1 MDAKTRG
8 VRNGKRIVLTR
19 KLNTFDVTNL
29 VVGSIIGADIY
40 IATGLSA
47 GLVGPSALLAWVL
60 AGVMAMVI
68 ALSFAY
74 CVTMLPRTG
83 GPYAYFRE
91 VTNPFGGFM
100 VGWSLLLAEW
110 FSLAVFPVAFAQ
122 YFTAIMPLDA
132 MGVVLLK
139 AGFMTFIVVSNILS
153 VKAAG
158 RANDVLTIIKLSPL
172 LIIVLGGLAFMFANP
187 AIVGSNMNPF
197 FTGDALAFG
206 SALVLIF
213 WAYAGFELST
223 LPAEQVEKPQITIPK
238 AIVIGMG
245 IVIIFYLLTNLVVIG
260 SVSEQALIA
269 SDSPLL
275 TTAHVLFDPLI
286 IGPLLVGIVAIGAL
300 FSIMG
305 ADESG
310 TIGSSQLTYAMS
322 VDGLLPHSIAKT
334 GKGGAPYVAIIVLC
348 STAFV
353 VSLFGGLAWLINA
366 SVFLLAFVYLCTCIS
381 TIWLM
386 KKYPERATGFR
397 GKLII
402 PVLGA
407 AFSLLLL
414 MLTDPQEILVSLA
427 LMGVGVP
434 IYMFF
439 SPKKEMAEARAAFNS
454 TEQTLSRAAAQRT
467 RFLAHPIHHLR
478 LYIYRRRKIEP
489 PLRTEDGKNRPG

>member
-1 MDAKTRG
+1 
-8 VRNGKRIVLTR
+8 VRNGKKKVILTR

-47 GLVGPSALLAWVL
+47 GLVGPSALLAWVI

-74 CVTMLPRTG
+74 CVTILPRTG

-100 VGWSLLLAEW
+100 VGWALLLAEW

-122 YFTAIMPLDA
+122 YFTAIIPVNDL
-132 MGVVLLK
+132 GVVLLK
-139 AGFMTFIVVSNILS
+139 GGFMAFIVITNILS

-158 RANDVLTIIKLSPL
+158 RANDILTIIKLSPL
-172 LIIVLGGLAFMFANP
+172 LMIMVGGLGFMFTDPSA
-187 AIVGSNMNPF
+187 VSSNMTPF

-223 LPAEQVEKPQITIPK
+223 LPAEEVESPQRTIPK

-245 IVIIFYLLTNLVVIG
+245 IVIAFYLLTNLVVIG
-260 SVSEQALIA
+260 SVSQSALIA

-275 TTAHVLFDPLI
+275 TAAEVIFNPLVI
-286 IGPLLVGIVAIGAL
+286 APLLIGIVAIGAL

-310 TIGSSQLTYAMS
+310 TIGCSQLTYAMS
-322 VDGLLPHSIAKT
+322 LDGLLPRSIAR
-334 GKGGAPYVAIIVLC
+334 KGRSGAPYVAILVLC

-366 SVFLLAFVYLCTCIS
+366 SVFLLAFVYLCTCLS
-381 TIWLM
+381 TIWLI
-386 KKYPERATGFR
+386 KKYPERARGFK

-402 PVLGA
+402 PILGA

-414 MLTDPQEILVSLA
+414 MLTEPTEIIVSLI
-427 LMGVGVP
+427 LMAVGVP

-439 SPKKEMAEARAAFNS
+439 SPKKELTEARAAFNS
-454 TEQTLSRAAAQRT
+454 REQTLLRAAAQRT

-478 LYIYRRRKIEP
+478 LYIYRRRHIEP
-489 PLRTEDGKNRPG
+489 PMKLIEEKG